1 MRPYRRIPPLEQA
14 TSRLNTDS
22 HLNTMNKY
30 WHPRTILAT
39 ALASVLFTG
48 CTTTHDFKNFSD
60 SKIEPLHQIANTAK
74 QEIQLGNFKKA
85 SRFLNSGLL
94 AFPQNHELH
103 LLNSVIYFKKSAQGY
118 STLDLSVAAAEAARN
133 LNKNDA
139 ASQLMLAFL
148 YLKKNILSE
157 SLELFLTNLEE
168 DQFSIYAAAGAIAA
182 YVQMGQINNAIQLN
196 DRFKIFPKDAF
207 KAQAHKTPIIEKMAP
222 NTDTN
227 PDCKNNSDNNSAN
240 NRTSEA
246 NNAADESERLEALSL
261 LCSGDNPKNVEIS
274 VIIVR
279 TEELLSRSIGVNF
292 LDQLN
297 MILMGSTGR
306 EYGSSLT
313 DGNESITKTSK
324 RSSSIALGSSLSTP
338 GSILYAS
345 NIANEGLTHTQVMA
359 QSSIIALDRKPS
371 TLFSGKTLS
380 IGLAG
385 QAGSSN
391 TITDKQIG
399 ISLSVTP
406 TVIDSK
412 RALLSVKASRSFI
425 EDISPSIRFAQ
436 TLQSSR
442 NSVFMNIN
450 AEFNKTYV
458 VAGLHEEEEQK
469 AVSGIPFFK
478 DVPALSYLSSS
489 NDNSLLKR
497 SVLIFLTPSLVNNT
511 PSKANVTNLNI
522 KNERYIHEAI
532 NKKLQNLIE
541 NIIHLGKSS

>member
-1 MRPYRRIPPLEQA
+1 MDKYIHQRRL
-14 TSRLNTDS
+14 L
-22 HLNTMNKY
+22 
-30 WHPRTILAT
+30 TI
-39 ALASVLFTG
+39 ALASMLFTG
-48 CTTTHDFKNFSD
+48 CTTTHDFKNFTD
-60 SKIEPLHQIANTAK
+60 SKETPKNLIISTAK

-85 SRFLNSGLL
+85 SRFLNAGLL
-94 AFPQNHELH
+94 AFPKNHELH
-103 LLNSVIYFKKSAQGY
+103 LLNSVIYYIKSEHGY
-118 STLDLSVAAAEAARN
+118 STLDLSVAASEAARN
-133 LNKNDA
+133 LNKNDV

-148 YLKKNILSE
+148 YLKKNAPTE

-168 DQFSIYAAAGAIAA
+168 DYFSTYAATGAIAA
-182 YVQMGQINNAIQLN
+182 YVQMGQINSAIQLN
-196 DRFKIFPKDAF
+196 NRFNIFHKDVL
-207 KAQAHKTPIIEKMAP
+207 KLQTNQLQTNQLQTNENLIINSNIKL
-222 NTDTN
+222 
-227 PDCKNNSDNNSAN
+227 DCKNNADNNSAN

-246 NNAADESERLEALSL
+246 NNPADETEKLEPLSL
-261 LCSGDNPKNVEIS
+261 LCTGDNPKNVEIS

-279 TEELLSRSIGVNF
+279 TEELLTRSIGVNF

-297 MILMGSTGR
+297 MILMGSSGR
-306 EYGSSLT
+306 EYESSLT
-313 DGNESITKTSK
+313 DGNESISITSK

-436 TLQSSR
+436 TLQRRR
-442 NSVFMNIN
+442 NSVLMNIN

-522 KNERYIHEAI
+522 KNERYIHETI
-532 NKKLQNLIE
+532 NKKLQNLIDK
-541 NIIHLGKSS
+541 IIHPGKSS